1 LPTLADT
8 IGDMNDCQELLD
20 YWYAPAMR
28 PRWFNS
34 TPEIDRDIRERF
46 EGLWQR
52 AAAGE
57 LDGWIDQAASA
68 LALIIVLDQ
77 LPLNMYRGTAQA
89 FATEAKGIAMA
100 KLAIERGHDRRIDQ
114 DRLQFMYLPLMH
126 SESLADQD
134 LCVRLFQ
141 QAGMSDNLRYAEHH
155 RDIVRR
161 FGRFPHRNALL
172 GRPSRPEEVAYLAG
186 PGAFLG

>member
-1 LPTLADT
+1 MD
-8 IGDMNDCQELLD
+8 DCQALLD

-57 LDGWIDQAASA
+57 LDAWIEQPECA
-68 LALIIVLDQ
+68 LALIIALDQ
-77 LPLNMYRGTAQA
+77 LPLNMYRGQARA

-100 KLAIERGHDRRIDQ
+100 KLAIERGHDARIDTE
-114 DRLQFMYLPLMH
+114 RVQFMYLPLMH
-126 SESLADQD
+126 SEALADQD
-134 LCVRLFQ
+134 QCVELFRK
-141 QAGMSDNLRYAEHH
+141 AGLHDNLRYAEHH

-161 FGRFPHRNALL
+161 FGRFPHRNTAL
-172 GRPSRPEEVAYLAG
+172 GRESRPEEIAYLAS
-186 PGAFLG
+186 PGAFKG

>member
-1 LPTLADT
+1 
-8 IGDMNDCQELLD
+8 MNDCQALLD

-34 TPEIDRDIRERF
+34 TPQLDEEIRERF

-52 AAAGE
+52 AASGQ
-57 LDGWIDQAASA
+57 LDGWIEHPECA

-77 LPLNMYRGTAQA
+77 LPLHMYRGTAKA
-89 FATEAKGIAMA
+89 FATEAKGIATA
-100 KLAIERGHDRRIDQ
+100 KLAIERGHDRQIDI
-114 DRLQFMYLPLMH
+114 DRRQFMYLPLMH

-134 LCVRLFQ
+134 LCVSLFQ
-141 QAGMSDNLRYAEHH
+141 HAGMRENLRYAEHH

-172 GRPSRPEEVAYLAG
+172 SRPSRPDEIDYLAG